1 MSIIRV
7 KKDEKYFTAS
17 NEPFIDKRL
26 SWEARGLMGYLLTK
40 PNNWQVRISDLE
52 SQGEAG
58 NHKIKRMLAELRTYG
73 CMNRIRITLEGGKFD
88 WITEVYESP
97 SQNPNPSKDVIKTS
111 SRIST
116 SGSSTSGKL
125 PDIVITDGIN
135 TESLKREGVTLK
147 NSPAEPTDEE
157 SEKIRYDMISFQF
170 GVNHRQYFDE
180 FYRLTKLL
188 PEGKKQLK
196 EWIDACSLLWSAK
209 VFVSD
214 MEPALH
220 AVLEKNFTVKNPG
233 SLLTTMQTIKMRREK
248 NVTTT
253 PSTAKYD
260 SKSDQARTALEQ
272 YRRDN
277 GYS

>member
-73 CMNRIRITLEGGKFD
+73 YMNRIRITLEGGKFD

>member
-1 MSIIRV
+1 
-7 KKDEKYFTAS
+7 
-17 NEPFIDKRL
+17 
-26 SWEARGLMGYLLTK
+26 
-40 PNNWQVRISDLE
+40 
-52 SQGEAG
+52 
-58 NHKIKRMLAELRTYG
+58 
-73 CMNRIRITLEGGKFD
+73 
-88 WITEVYESP
+88 
-97 SQNPNPSKDVIKTS
+97 
-111 SRIST
+111 
-116 SGSSTSGKL
+116 
-125 PDIVITDGIN
+125 
-135 TESLKREGVTLK
+135 
-147 NSPAEPTDEE
+147 
-157 SEKIRYDMISFQF
+157 MISFQF